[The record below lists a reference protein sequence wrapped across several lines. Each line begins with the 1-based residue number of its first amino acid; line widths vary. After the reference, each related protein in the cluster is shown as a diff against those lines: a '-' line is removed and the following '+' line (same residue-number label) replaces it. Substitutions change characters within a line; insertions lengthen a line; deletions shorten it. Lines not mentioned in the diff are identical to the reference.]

1 MSNDDMLALIALNVA
16 TGFFAQFGM
25 VVSEGSMEIQDH
37 GPHRVFTVQSKVPSD
52 LEESID
58 GYDMFCALAEYLQRH
73 NATPTAVRFHPYD
86 VRIYVCACG
95 CGTFCFTSI
104 YHTA

>member
-1 MSNDDMLALIALNVA
+1 MSNDDMLTLISWNVA

-25 VVSEGSMEIQDH
+25 LPSEGGMEIADH
-37 GPHRVFTVQSKVPSD
+37 GEHRVFTVQSLVPSD
-52 LEESID
+52 LEELID
-58 GYDMFCALAEYLQRH
+58 AHDMFQALSAYLQRH